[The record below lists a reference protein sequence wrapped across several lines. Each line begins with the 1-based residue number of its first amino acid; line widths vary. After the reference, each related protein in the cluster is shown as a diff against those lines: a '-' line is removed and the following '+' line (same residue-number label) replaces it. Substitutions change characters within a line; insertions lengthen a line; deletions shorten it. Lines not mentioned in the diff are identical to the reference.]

1 VYRIMTGLVDGV
13 AGLLAAMLV
22 VSLSWFRMFA
32 ILLTSHEPTLLL
44 GLLLIAAWLRWRRE
58 ERPRPR
64 IAWLLVI
71 GGLAGWAAIMR
82 PVDALCFALPVG
94 IAMAI
99 DLLRGRSLRQWA
111 AAAALVIAGA
121 APFLAL
127 QLIANRGITGDWFTT
142 PFRLYL
148 DQSQPGTAF
157 GFHPYDPN
165 LRPTSPLQQ
174 KQDYYDLFYVP
185 FIKDHQPDRLLGT
198 WWRQYVPEIIDTTLP
213 GRALLLILPLGV
225 LGAATIARGGGA
237 HRGSRVALWVIAGVL
252 PAFVLLYMGYTIFLE
267 HYALLVIP
275 SIALLVVLGGRAL
288 ESAWPGTRRSIAVA
302 FTVGVVALC
311 VTVLPELNPLWPKHT
326 ADGKPFP
333 LTDDETFHPNDLGR
347 MRALREHEQDLAPAV
362 ILFHYTRPPDRQ
374 MLWISQEPVY
384 NTATAWPDDAPVI
397 HAHDLGPERNR
408 EIISYYAQR
417 QPDRMFCRWDLYTG
431 QLTQMGTAREL
442 AGGKK

>member
-1 VYRIMTGLVDGV
+1 
-13 AGLLAAMLV
+13 
-22 VSLSWFRMFA
+22 
-32 ILLTSHEPTLLL
+32 
-44 GLLLIAAWLRWRRE
+44 
-58 ERPRPR
+58 
-64 IAWLLVI
+64 
-71 GGLAGWAAIMR
+71 
-82 PVDALCFALPVG
+82 
-94 IAMAI
+94 
-99 DLLRGRSLRQWA
+99 
-111 AAAALVIAGA
+111 
-121 APFLAL
+121 
-127 QLIANRGITGDWFTT
+127 
-142 PFRLYL
+142 
-148 DQSQPGTAF
+148 
-157 GFHPYDPN
+157 
-165 LRPTSPLQQ
+165 
-174 KQDYYDLFYVP
+174 
-185 FIKDHQPDRLLGT
+185 
-198 WWRQYVPEIIDTTLP
+198 
-213 GRALLLILPLGV
+213 
-225 LGAATIARGGGA
+225 
-237 HRGSRVALWVIAGVL
+237 
-252 PAFVLLYMGYTIFLE
+252 VLLYMGYTIFLE